1 MLGDQSFI
9 VSLPAIETT
18 PECPGE
24 AALSNISIMA
34 INLPSGFT
42 LYDLV

>member
-1 MLGDQSFI
+1 MLGDQSLF

-24 AALSNISIMA
+24 ATVSNVSIMA
-34 INLPSGFT
+34 INVPSGFT